1 MPSSSMRLTNAASE
15 KRGGGSVKCCDGFDR
30 LLAER
35 FALGHCGQAAQ
46 LVIIGCF
53 VLAFLVE
60 SEKAIELHDL
70 AGRAQLDIP
79 RTRLGDDV
87 DRGALEFGGFHLARD
102 RAVPDQLVQAR
113 LIAIDIFG
121 DFGRCAAGAGRAH
134 RFMRFLR
141 VLRLVVILARRS
153 GHVFLAVV
161 AAQHRA
167 DVGDRLR
174 RHVDAVGTHIGDQAG
189 GFAVDLHAFIEPL
202 REAHGDGRGK
212 AELSARFLL
221 HGRGGEGRRRI
232 APGRLRFDL
241 IPP

>member
-1 MPSSSMRLTNAASE
+1 MPSSSMRLTKAASE

-35 FALGHCGQAAQ
+35 FALGHCGQAAR
-46 LVIIGCF
+46 LVIVGRF

-60 SEKAIELHDL
+60 REKAIEFHHL
-70 AGRAQLDIP
+70 AGGAQLDIA

-134 RFMRFLR
+134 RFVRFLR
-141 VLRLVVILARRS
+141 VLRLVVILAGRS
-153 GHVFLAVV
+153 GHVFLAIV

-167 DVGDRLR
+167 DVRDRLR
-174 RHVDAVGTHIGDQAG
+174 RHVDAVGTHISDQAG

-202 REAHGDGRGK
+202 CEAHGDGRGK
-212 AELSARFLL
+212 AQLSARFLL

-232 APGRLRFDL
+232 APGRLCFD
-241 IPP
+241 